1 MAAAVDR
8 DETASS
14 WPGVIT
20 GDGAASAR
28 RGGRIVLVERGP
40 ERGDGLGID
49 GEDLATVE
57 TRGEAIAEGAL
68 HEADDTI
75 RRVRALVIA
84 ASLLL
89 AACATRGGMPVQ
101 AYDDLPVPPRWTPYS
116 REWMKIDTPKVTAAK
131 FIYFAETGV
140 DATMEQARGLLVQSG
155 WTETA
160 TECFVNPEKFPGV
173 WADFVKGDASCRVAV
188 IEGHHATHVDYTVA
202 RANRA
207 L

>member
-1 MAAAVDR
+1 
-8 DETASS
+8 
-14 WPGVIT
+14 
-20 GDGAASAR
+20 
-28 RGGRIVLVERGP
+28 
-40 ERGDGLGID
+40 
-49 GEDLATVE
+49 
-57 TRGEAIAEGAL
+57 
-68 HEADDTI
+68 
-75 RRVRALVIA
+75 VIA

-116 REWMKIDTPKVTAAK
+116 REWMRIDTPKVTAAK

-160 TECFVNPEKFPGV
+160 TERFVNPEKFPGV
-173 WADFVKGDASCRVAV
+173 WTDFVKGDASCRVTV
-188 IEGHHATHVDYTVA
+188 IEGNHATHVDYTVA